1 MRGERSCKINEKG
14 VIMATVSKE
23 KLIKYKAKD
32 IGKMGKSLICVPLS
46 IFKKFKETKFIQRQ
60 FWCAMLCTR
69 F

>member
-1 MRGERSCKINEKG
+1 
-14 VIMATVSKE
+14 MATVSKE